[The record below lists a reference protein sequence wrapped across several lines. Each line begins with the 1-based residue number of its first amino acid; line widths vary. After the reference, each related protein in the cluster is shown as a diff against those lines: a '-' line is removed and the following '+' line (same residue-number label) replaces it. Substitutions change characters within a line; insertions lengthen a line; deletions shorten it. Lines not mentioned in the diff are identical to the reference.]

1 MDWGGVVQF
10 SSEESAGMIW
20 QHCLLKEQVEGGV
33 EEGTL
38 YNEKQM
44 GNWADG
50 LSKSLNSIKN
60 TWFGG
65 LKLGRK
71 GGGFF

>member
-1 MDWGGVVQF
+1 
-10 SSEESAGMIW
+10 MIW

-60 TWFGG
+60 T
-65 LKLGRK
+65 
-71 GGGFF
+71 